1 METSTSKNLFIVE
14 GEIYENTIHYW
25 CRCNGFIGN
34 RLLDYFSKSSE
45 YNVYG
50 IGRADNKVVD
60 NIIYC
65 DYENCRFL
73 SVREVITIIEKIMKY
88 KANVVSINKTESQ
101 SVTISNEKLLN
112 GIGVDNTFFTP
123 FEDAIKEFI
132 C

>member
-1 METSTSKNLFIVE
+1 MKTLYIT
-14 GEIYENTIHYW
+14 G
-25 CRCNGFIGN
+25 CNGFIGI
-34 RLLDYFSKSSE
+34 RLLEYFSKSSE

-50 IGRADNKVVD
+50 IRRGDNKVVD

-88 KANVVSINKTESQ
+88 KANVVSIDKTESQ

-112 GIGVDNTFFTP
+112 GIDVDNTFFTP

>member
-1 METSTSKNLFIVE
+1 MKVNIKPRDYNL
-14 GEIYENTIHYW
+14 
-25 CRCNGFIGN
+25 CIGI
-34 RLLDYFSKSSE
+34 S
-45 YNVYG
+45 
-50 IGRADNKVVD
+50 
-60 NIIYC
+60 
-65 DYENCRFL
+65 L

-88 KANVVSINKTESQ
+88 KANVVSIDKTESQ